1 MEISGIR
8 DLIINNKI
16 DRAFELLL
24 DRAPE
29 DLTNDVALLSSQFNH
44 WEKQSLLNLDPPV
57 EERNR
62 IVYATL
68 HILSQ
73 IEKESKSGLAAKRL
87 QSLAEVEEDLAKGY
101 EKLASLRS
109 KGAIDLFMT
118 WLINRH
124 PSTFQNLLEEEKKS
138 GRASSFVHVLSSIGL
153 SGFISEYGLNTS
165 PQQVAAYLAGKNGEI
180 PGFFSGWLEY
190 SGYREKFASDL
201 EKEIEK
207 YKRRHQSLL
216 RAGVVGAVLGTA
228 LFQVF
233 ERSMDKVILLH
244 ETSLVDNGEPD
255 WKSDSDDDDDDD

>member
-8 DLIINNKI
+8 DLVINNKI

-24 DRAPE
+24 DMAPE

-44 WEKQSLLNLDPPV
+44 WEKHARLNLGPPV

-68 HILSQ
+68 HIVSQ

-87 QSLAEVEEDLAKGY
+87 QSLAEVENDLAKGY
-101 EKLASLRS
+101 EKLVSLRS
-109 KGAIDLFMT
+109 KGAVDLFMT
-118 WLINRH
+118 WLMKQR
-124 PSTFQNLLEEEKKS
+124 PSVFQNLVEEEKKS
-138 GRASSFVHVLSSIGL
+138 GKASSFVHALSGIGL
-153 SGFISEYGLNTS
+153 SGFINEYRLDTS
-165 PQQVAAYLAGKNGEI
+165 PEQVANYLAGKNSEI

-190 SGYREKFASDL
+190 SGYREKFAADL
-201 EKEIEK
+201 EQEIQK
-207 YKRRHQSLL
+207 YQRRHQSLL
-216 RAGVVGAVLGTA
+216 KAGVVGAVLGTA

-233 ERSMDKVILLH
+233 ERSMDKVIQLH
-244 ETSLVDNGEPD
+244 ETSLVVNGEPE